1 MNSLGGPSRV
11 KDGRKLEQ
19 AARLVLDSQYLV
31 ALVGAG
37 LSVESGIPPFR
48 GPGGLWTRYGQPSML
63 SYQEFARDPR
73 LWWEARLRDEME
85 LGNPVYEL
93 KRAVD
98 QAIPNAGHHALV
110 ELERWGVLKCS
121 ITQNVDDLQ
130 RRAGS
135 IALVE
140 VHGNRTRLR
149 CVRCGSRRPREG
161 FPMVELPPRC
171 PECGDILK
179 LDTVMFGEAIPAPVL
194 QACREQVQRCD
205 CMLLIGT
212 SGSVN
217 PAAQLPLL
225 ARQGGAC
232 LIEVNLY
239 ETTLTPHCD
248 LTLTGRAEELLPVLV
263 DWVRSGRAARDL

>member
-1 MNSLGGPSRV
+1 MTSLGGEL
-11 KDGRKLEQ
+11 GGKLEQ
-19 AARLVLDSQYLV
+19 AARLVLDSRYLV

-63 SYQEFARDPR
+63 SYQEFAGDPR
-73 LWWEARLRDEME
+73 LWWETRLRDEVE

-98 QAIPNAGHHALV
+98 QATPNAGHYALV

-135 IALVE
+135 VALVE

-149 CVRCGSRRPREG
+149 CIGCGRRRLREG

-171 PECGDILK
+171 PECAGTLK
-179 LDTVMFGEAIPAPVL
+179 LDTVMFGEAIPAPAL
-194 QACREQVQRCD
+194 QACREQVLRCD

-212 SGSVN
+212 SGTVN

-225 ARQGGAC
+225 ARQRGAC
-232 LIEVNLY
+232 LIEVNPH
-239 ETTLTPHCD
+239 ETSLTPLCD
-248 LTLTGRAEELLPVLV
+248 LTLSGRSEELLPALV
-263 DWVRSGRAARDL
+263 DRLRSGRAARGL

>member
-1 MNSLGGPSRV
+1 MNNPGGEPA
-11 KDGRKLEQ
+11 GGGLER
-19 AARLVLDSQYLV
+19 AARLVLDSRYLV

-73 LWWEARLRDEME
+73 LWWEARLRDEVE

-93 KRAVD
+93 KQAVD

-110 ELERWGVLKCS
+110 ELERLGVLKYS

-140 VHGNRTRLR
+140 VHGNRTWLR
-149 CVRCGSRRPREG
+149 CIGCGSRRPREG

-171 PECGDILK
+171 PE
-179 LDTVMFGEAIPAPVL
+179 
-194 QACREQVQRCD
+194 
-205 CMLLIGT
+205 
-212 SGSVN
+212 
-217 PAAQLPLL
+217 
-225 ARQGGAC
+225 
-232 LIEVNLY
+232 
-239 ETTLTPHCD
+239 
-248 LTLTGRAEELLPVLV
+248 
-263 DWVRSGRAARDL
+263 

>member
-1 MNSLGGPSRV
+1 MNNLGGEPA
-11 KDGRKLEQ
+11 GGGLER
-19 AARLVLDSQYLV
+19 AARLVLDSQYVV

-73 LWWEARLRDEME
+73 LWWEMRLRDEVE

-93 KRAVD
+93 KLAVD
-98 QAIPNAGHHALV
+98 QATPNAGHYALV
-110 ELERWGVLKCS
+110 ELERSGVLKYS

-140 VHGNRTRLR
+140 VHGNRARLR
-149 CVRCGSRRPREG
+149 CIRCGSRRPREG
-161 FPMVELPPRC
+161 FPMVELPPQC
-171 PECGDILK
+171 PECGGILK
-179 LDTVMFGEAIPAPVL
+179 LDTVMFGEAIPPPAL

-225 ARQGGAC
+225 ARQGGAR
-232 LIEVNLY
+232 LIEVNPH
-239 ETTLTPHCD
+239 ETSLTPLCD
-248 LTLTGRAEELLPVLV
+248 LTLSGRSEELLPLLV
-263 DWVRSGRAARDL
+263 DRVRSGRAARGL